1 MVDISDTE
9 ESCLGQQRVGE
20 DLPPLPAPVLRVT
33 GVEVDQLGPAGGW
46 RETAANRYEVEEEAP
61 VGVDVLTILISI
73 VIITRCISSRN
84 IQHRSAQ
91 LNKV

>member
-1 MVDISDTE
+1 MVDISHAE
-9 ESCLGQQRVGE
+9 ESRDGQQRVGE
-20 DLPPLPAPVLRVT
+20 DLLPLPAPVLRVA

-46 RETAANRYEVEEEAP
+46 REAAANGYEVEKEAP
-61 VGVDVLTILISI
+61 VGVDVLTILIII

-91 LNKV
+91 L